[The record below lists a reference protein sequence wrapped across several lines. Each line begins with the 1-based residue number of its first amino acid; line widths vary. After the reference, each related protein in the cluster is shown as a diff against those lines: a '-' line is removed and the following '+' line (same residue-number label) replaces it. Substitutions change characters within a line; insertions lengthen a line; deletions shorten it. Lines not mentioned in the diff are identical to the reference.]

1 MIIAEKQKNFTFE
14 LESYGDQAPF
24 VSRQRLVSHVNHRLG
39 S

>member
-14 LESYGDQAPF
+14 LESYGDQAHF
-24 VSRQRLVSHVNHRLG
+24 VSRQRLVSQVNHRPG